1 MDIAQFNA
9 GYFEQQF
16 QYKSFVPALINQEWV
31 ISDPAIL
38 TLLTNASR
46 LLGELNAFAQLIP
59 DVDFFIQMH
68 ITKEATTSSRIEG
81 TQTNMEEAL
90 IGEQDIDPERR
101 DDWQEVHNYIEAVNY
116 AIAQLATM
124 PLSNRLLRRTHQILL
139 QGVRGK
145 HKLPGE
151 FRNSQNWIGPSLK
164 HAIFVPPH
172 PSRVP
177 ELMGDLEQFSHND
190 AIYVPHL
197 VRIALIHYQ
206 FETIHPFL
214 DGNGRLGR
222 LLVPLY
228 LAHANVL
235 TKPALYLSDFFEQ
248 HKGDYY
254 DHLMAV
260 RTNHQLAAWVRF
272 FLVGVEESAEKS
284 IQTFKAILT
293 LKEQIEHEKLPQLH
307 ARKQANARQLVRALY
322 QRPIMDI
329 NQISDLLAIRHNT
342 ATALV
347 KDFVA
352 LNLLEELT
360 GHQRNRLY
368 AFAPYIRLFRE

>member
-1 MDIAQFNA
+1 MDISQFNA

-16 QYKSFVPALINQEWV
+16 QYKSFVPEPINREWV
-31 ISDPAIL
+31 ISNPEVL
-38 TLLTNASR
+38 TLLTNASH

-101 DDWQEVHNYIEAVNY
+101 DDWQEVHNYIQAVNY
-116 AIAQLATM
+116 AIAQLETM
-124 PLSNRLLRRTHQILL
+124 PLSNRLLRSTHQILL

-145 HKLPGE
+145 NKLPGE

-164 HAIFVPPH
+164 HAVFVPPH
-172 PSRVP
+172 YSRVP
-177 ELMGDLEQFSHND
+177 ELMGDLEQFSHNE

-222 LLVPLY
+222 LLIPLY

-235 TKPALYLSDFFEQ
+235 TKPALYLSDFFER

-260 RTNHQLAAWVRF
+260 RTNHKLDAWLRF
-272 FLVGVEESAEKS
+272 FLIGVEESAEKS
-284 IQTFKAILT
+284 IQTFKSILT
-293 LKEQIEHEKLPQLH
+293 LKEQIEHKKLSQLH
-307 ARKQANARQLVRALY
+307 VRKRVNAQQLVRALY

-329 NQISDLLAIRHNT
+329 NRISTLLAIRHNT

-352 LNLLEELT
+352 LRILEELT